1 MSTTSATSTD
11 GERAPTRPSGAGPW
25 LAALGAGL
33 VAGLGGGFVMTVV
46 MTLLRL
52 LAGVPLPGELGAD
65 RFLPLLPV
73 FTFLNTIG
81 RFGGNVHAKELA
93 FWSGFAGQ
101 VALGAALGVVYAAI
115 VERER
120 GRAPERRW
128 AFGVNRRGATFVAVV
143 VAVLWIVSLAV
154 FWPVLAANFKGV
166 AAGWNAVVTVVGLL
180 VSYASYGL
188 ALVLIY
194 RAMTNRA
201 PLRQRTVVGPILGR
215 RAILASGVGVVA
227 ALASGGLVRALF
239 QRGTFGY
246 DGIQYIS
253 PAMQPITPIEH
264 FYSVTKNLVD
274 PAVAKDV
281 WRLDVAGLVDHP
293 HTYDFA
299 GIAALPSVTQTM
311 TLECISNPVGGG
323 LMGNAVWKGVP
334 LRAVIEAA
342 GPKAGVVEVLLHAA
356 DGYNH
361 TVAFDKAME
370 PTTVLAY
377 EMNGVT
383 LPQRHGYPVRL
394 LVPGYYGEG
403 SVKWITRVELLDHS
417 VERTKDYYGQQ
428 GWSDRHVHTWSRFDY
443 PHMGSAIKLAG
454 ATMAS
459 VHGTAFAG
467 DRGISKVEVSTD
479 GGHTWREAEITYHP
493 SRLAWALWRYDW
505 RPGGS
510 GAYHLLVRATDGQG
524 TLQETTTR
532 IAPPQGSSG
541 YQRVS
546 VRVEA

>member
-1 MSTTSATSTD
+1 MSTTSTA
-11 GERAPTRPSGAGPW
+11 GGRAPAHPSGLGHW

-33 VAGLGGGFVMTVV
+33 LAGLGGGFVMTVV

-65 RFLPLLPV
+65 RFLPMLPV

-120 GRAPERRW
+120 GRAPARRW
-128 AFGVNRRGATFVAVV
+128 AFGVNRRGATFAAAV
-143 VAVLWIVSLAV
+143 VAVIWIVTLAL
-154 FWPVLAANFKGV
+154 FWPVLAVNFKGV
-166 AAGWNAVVTVVGLL
+166 AAGWNAVVAVVGLL
-180 VSYASYGL
+180 VSYASFGL

-201 PLRQRTVVGPILGR
+201 PLRQPAPVGPILGR
-215 RAILASGVGVVA
+215 RAILAGGIGVVA
-227 ALASGGLVRALF
+227 ALASGGLARALF

-253 PAMQPITPIEH
+253 PTMQPITPIEH

-281 WRLDVAGLVDHP
+281 WRLDVDGLVDRP

-299 GIAALPSVTQTM
+299 GIAALPAVTQTM

-323 LMGNAVWKGVP
+323 LLGNAVWQGTP
-334 LRAVIEAA
+334 LRALIEAA

-356 DGYNH
+356 DGYKH
-361 TVAFDKAME
+361 TITFDKAME
-370 PTTVLAY
+370 STTILAY
-377 EMNGVT
+377 AMNGVT

-394 LVPGYYGEG
+394 LVPGNYGEG
-403 SVKWITRVELLDHS
+403 SVKWITRVELLDHD
-417 VERTKDYYGQQ
+417 VEHTEDYYGQQ
-428 GWSDRHVHTWSRFDY
+428 GWRAGFVHTWSRFDY
-443 PHMGSAIKLAG
+443 PRMGNTIKLAG
-454 ATMAS
+454 ATTAP

-505 RPGGS
+505 RPNGP

-524 TLQETTTR
+524 TPQETTAR
-532 IAPPQGSSG
+532 IAPPAGSTG